1 MSGEGER
8 NERER
13 EGVRRE
19 RRVREREGTRE
30 GVRGRE
36 REGGREGG
44 EYERAG
50 GPMSVHYV

>member
-13 EGVRRE
+13 EGARRE

-36 REGGREGG
+36 REGG
-44 EYERAG
+44 EYEKAG